1 VNNHL
6 SATQISRLIAG
17 QQEPEEEFHLRH
29 CPTCS
34 AELARVQSG
43 FAAFGRS
50 VREWARQ
57 SDMSMDAAP
66 WTPPVSTVRPR
77 PRLLGFAAA
86 AIALAV
92 GLPVYQEYRA
102 TRNEARWQRDAE
114 LLEQVH
120 AQLSRAVPASMQP
133 LMELMYEERQEP
145 Q

>member
-1 VNNHL
+1 VINHL
-6 SATQISRLIAG
+6 SETQISRFIAG
-17 QQEPEEEFHLRH
+17 QQVPEVEFHLRH

-34 AELARVQSG
+34 AELARVHSG

-57 SDMSMDAAP
+57 PDVPMSATP
-66 WTPPVSTVRPR
+66 WTEPTDTVRRR
-77 PRLLGFAAA
+77 PRLWSLAAA

-92 GLPVYQEYRA
+92 GLPIYQEYRA
-102 TRNEARWQRDAE
+102 TRDEARRQRDAE

-133 LMELMYEERQEP
+133 LMELMYEEREEP

>member
-1 VNNHL
+1 MINHL
-6 SATQISRLIAG
+6 SATQISRFIAG
-17 QQEPEEEFHLRH
+17 QQEPEEELHLRH
-29 CPTCS
+29 CPTCT
-34 AELARVQSG
+34 AELARVHSG
-43 FAAFGRS
+43 FTAFGRS

-57 SDMSMDAAP
+57 PDVSMSAA
-66 WTPPVSTVRPR
+66 WTPPVSTVRQR
-77 PRLLGFAAA
+77 PRLLGLAAA

-102 TRNEARWQRDAE
+102 VRDEARRQHDAE

-133 LMELMYEERQEP
+133 LMELMVDERQEP